1 MQMSTID
8 DEATRLPSHRLW
20 RNRDFLLLWSGQLV
34 STLGSNIS
42 TLALPVLVLAL
53 TNAPAQA
60 GLIAAA
66 GALPYLLLSLPAGA
80 FLDRWDRKA
89 VMIRCD
95 AARGVAYGSVPVA
108 AAVGHLTLAHLYA
121 VALIGG
127 MANVLFGLAQ
137 VSALPRVVSRA
148 HLSHANALNEGADQ
162 TGLLLGPVV
171 GGVIIALARS
181 QAIGAVLAF
190 LVDSLSYLVSVLTLG
205 LIRTPF
211 EVARQP
217 VSSRSLRA
225 EIAEGLRFL
234 WAQRRLRIMAL
245 LTTSVNFFFS
255 PIYLAIVVLVKDL
268 HALHLAAPGRG
279 VVLGLVVGAG
289 GGGGVLGALLA
300 PWLHVRLRFGQ
311 VTIGAVTTW
320 AAAAAVVAGASSP
333 VVVGL
338 GWAVLNLAWP
348 VYAVT
353 LVSYRLAA
361 TPDHLQGRVNSAFR
375 VLSYGVEPLGMAAG
389 GLLLGVAGPRVE
401 LWIIAGGLAASVL
414 AVGVTEV
421 RYA

>member
-1 MQMSTID
+1 M
-8 DEATRLPSHRLW
+8 
-20 RNRDFLLLWSGQLV
+20 
-34 STLGSNIS
+34 
-42 TLALPVLVLAL
+42 
-53 TNAPAQA
+53 
-60 GLIAAA
+60 
-66 GALPYLLLSLPAGA
+66 
-80 FLDRWDRKA
+80 
-89 VMIRCD
+89 
-95 AARGVAYGSVPVA
+95 
-108 AAVGHLTLAHLYA
+108 
-121 VALIGG
+121 
-127 MANVLFGLAQ
+127 
-137 VSALPRVVSRA
+137 
-148 HLSHANALNEGADQ
+148 
-162 TGLLLGPVV
+162 
-171 GGVIIALARS
+171 
-181 QAIGAVLAF
+181 
-190 LVDSLSYLVSVLTLG
+190 
-205 LIRTPF
+205 
-211 EVARQP
+211 
-217 VSSRSLRA
+217 
-225 EIAEGLRFL
+225 
-234 WAQRRLRIMAL
+234 
-245 LTTSVNFFFS
+245 
-255 PIYLAIVVLVKDL
+255 LVKDL

-300 PWLHVRLRFGQ
+300 PWLQARLRFGQ